1 MNLDRRRLV
10 AGAAAFGGL
19 GLASCATTRAAIP
32 DPRAFYGPRLAPIR
46 AEIERMTRMTVCLR
60 PFRRAGPRLEVE
72 TVGDKRVVHNYG
84 HGGSGWS
91 LSWGSGEIA
100 ARYALEGGERD
111 VAVIGCGALGLTAA
125 TVLQQAGANV
135 TIYAKERMF
144 EARSS
149 RATGVW
155 SPDSRIADAN
165 VMPAGFAE
173 QWEAMART
181 SWRMFHTYL
190 GLAGAPVEWAD
201 RYGLAGGPESAP
213 LPVAPGSPQ
222 IEPVQ
227 FAHLSSRI
235 RDLQGRSRLLAAG
248 SHPFP
253 VARATRGSQLQFNI
267 AAYARLLATDFLL
280 AGGKIET
287 RTFNSPSELSDLS
300 QQVIV
305 NCTGYGARALFKDE
319 SIVPVRGQ
327 IAWLI
332 PQDEVH
338 YNLFYRDVAVVSRHD
353 GMMVQYLGPS
363 EMFGYADDNEVVDR
377 AESEAAVNIVAELYE
392 RFPANLR
399 EQA

>member
-60 PFRRAGPRLEVE
+60 SFRRAGPRLEVE

-155 SPDSRIADAN
+155 SPDSRIADAD

-190 GLAGAPVEWAD
+190 GLAGASGVGRPVRSGRRTGVRAAAGCA
-201 RYGLAGGPESAP
+201 GLAS
-213 LPVAPGSPQ
+213 
-222 IEPVQ
+222 
-227 FAHLSSRI
+227 
-235 RDLQGRSRLLAAG
+235 
-248 SHPFP
+248 
-253 VARATRGSQLQFNI
+253 
-267 AAYARLLATDFLL
+267 
-280 AGGKIET
+280 
-287 RTFNSPSELSDLS
+287 
-300 QQVIV
+300 
-305 NCTGYGARALFKDE
+305 
-319 SIVPVRGQ
+319 
-327 IAWLI
+327 
-332 PQDEVH
+332 
-338 YNLFYRDVAVVSRHD
+338 
-353 GMMVQYLGPS
+353 
-363 EMFGYADDNEVVDR
+363 DR
-377 AESEAAVNIVAELYE
+377 ACAVRPSVQ
-392 RFPANLR
+392 PHS
-399 EQA
+399 